1 MSKFK
6 TSDYAQTLLNGVDNF
21 TATYFSE
28 VIGTVSH
35 DTIGR
40 SIDDIKLSPAVLREK
55 ALELIIP
62 SKNGYLAVDDT
73 VMDKGSSSEIEIA
86 SAQYSGQKHGI
97 TTGIG
102 VITLVYINPELEQ
115 FWILDYRI
123 YDKNTDG
130 KKKTDHALEMIEYWQ
145 LIHELHPGRA
155 PFTTVLI
162 DAGYTCKKIM
172 QYVVRKEKI
181 FYGVMPKSRKVSFPD
196 PNGTIDP
203 RTNKVKIIYTHV
215 GELAWDDQTS
225 EGERLRAFGITVC
238 IEDLPNDKPL
248 RLFRI
253 TAKHRTEYIVTNDV
267 SVETTEAAK
276 KVGGFRWKIEQF
288 HREVKQLTGVAK
300 CQARK
305 GRKQRNHICI
315 AFVVWHQLNELAKQM
330 KTTLY
335 EVKHR
340 PLREYQKEL
349 WRNPAYAFDASML
362 GDFA

>member
-1 MSKFK
+1 MAKVV
-6 TSDYAQTLLNGVDNF
+6 TSDYAQMLLNGVDNF

-40 SIDDIKLSPAVLREK
+40 SIATIKLSPKVVREK

-62 SKNGYLAVDDT
+62 STNGYLALDDT
-73 VMDKGSSSEIEIA
+73 VMDKASSEEIEVA

-102 VITLVYINPELEQ
+102 VVTLVYINPELDKY
-115 FWILDYRI
+115 WILDYRI
-123 YDKNTDG
+123 YDKTTDG
-130 KKKTDHALEMIEYWQ
+130 KKKTEHALEMIQYWQ
-145 LIHELHPGRA
+145 TMTELHPERL

-172 QYVVRKEKI
+172 QYVIRVNKY
-181 FYGVMPKSRKVSFPD
+181 FFGVMPKSRVVSFEHTD
-196 PNGTIDP
+196 QTTGEI
-203 RTNKVKIIYTHV
+203 RIVYKHV
-215 GELAWDDQTS
+215 GELEWQAKTP
-225 EGERLRAFGITVC
+225 EGKDLREHGKLVC
-238 IEDLPNDKPL
+238 VDFLPKDIQLK
-248 RLFRI
+248 LFLV
-253 TAKHRTEYIVTNDV
+253 TAKHRVEYLVTNQV
-267 SVETTEAAK
+267 SIETTEAAK

-330 KTTLY
+330 KTTMY
-335 EVKHR
+335 EVKHT
-340 PLREYQKEL
+340 PLREYQKQL
-349 WRNPAYAFDASML
+349 WKNPAYRFEL
-362 GDFA
+362 TDFA

>member
-6 TSDYAQTLLNGVDNF
+6 ASDYAQMLLNGVDNF
-21 TATYFSE
+21 TATYFSD

-40 SIDDIKLSPAVLREK
+40 SIADIKLSPAVLREK
-55 ALELIIP
+55 ALELIVP
-62 SKNGYLAVDDT
+62 SSNGYLALDDS

-102 VITLVYINPELEQ
+102 VITLVYINPELNKY
-115 FWILDYRI
+115 WIMDYRI
-123 YDKNTDG
+123 YDKATDG
-130 KKKTDHALEMIEYWQ
+130 KKKTEHAFDMIEYWQ
-145 LIHELHPGRA
+145 LIHELHPERA

-196 PNGTIDP
+196 PKGEIDP
-203 RTNKVKIIYTHV
+203 RTNKVKIIYIHV
-215 GELAWDDQTS
+215 GDIDWDGKTS
-225 EGERLRAFGITVC
+225 EGERLRTHGVTVC

-267 SVETTEAAK
+267 SIETTEAAK

-300 CQARK
+300 SQARN

-315 AFVVWHQLNELAKQM
+315 AFIVWHQLHELAQNM
-330 KTTLY
+330 KITMY
-335 EVKHR
+335 EVKAR
-340 PLREYQKEL
+340 PLRNYQKEL
-349 WRNPAYAFDASML
+349 WENPAYTFCVT
-362 GDFA
+362 DFA

>member
-1 MSKFK
+1 MAKIV
-6 TSDYAQTLLNGVDNF
+6 TSDYAQMLLNGVDNF

-40 SIDDIKLSPAVLREK
+40 SIATIKLSPKVVREK

-62 SKNGYLAVDDT
+62 SANGYLALDDT
-73 VMDKGSSSEIEIA
+73 IMDKASSEEIEVA

-102 VITLVYINPELEQ
+102 VVTLVYINPELDKY
-115 FWILDYRI
+115 WILDYRI
-123 YDKNTDG
+123 YDKATDG
-130 KKKTDHALEMIEYWQ
+130 KKKTEHALEMIQYWQ
-145 LIHELHPGRA
+145 TMSELHPERA

-172 QYVVRKEKI
+172 QYVVRNDKI
-181 FYGVMPKSRKVSFPD
+181 FYGVMPKSRKISYPD
-196 PNGTIDP
+196 PTGEIDP
-203 RTNKVKIIYTHV
+203 RTDKVKIIYKHV
-215 GELAWDDQTS
+215 GELDWDTNADLQQY
-225 EGERLRAFGITVC
+225 GITVC

-248 RLFRI
+248 RLFRL

-267 SVETTEAAK
+267 SIETTEAAK
-276 KVGGFRWKIEQF
+276 KVGGYRWKIEQF

-315 AFVVWHQLNELAKQM
+315 AFIVWHQLNELAQQM
-330 KTTLY
+330 KTTMY
-335 EVKHR
+335 EVKHI
-340 PLREYQKEL
+340 PLQEYQKQL
-349 WRNPAYAFDASML
+349 WRNPAYRFEIT
-362 GDFA
+362 DFA